1 MYAAA
6 QYIEYSLVMK
16 HYCRQHCYC
25 NLIHRKWQ
33 ERTCAQFDT
42 RNAILFIPLKL
53 LEVHANKISEFHFC
67 LVTGLCAL
75 WQSAVCI
82 VCWKCRLLKGLRY
95 RVFILLYNYRL
106 PLPVYRI
113 NITTQPNPHLHRGVV
128 MANHSCQI
136 KYLCD
141 LHAGPDSIYFV
152 YFLVYT
158 QIRSA
163 VARAVACRFGTS

>member
-1 MYAAA
+1 
-6 QYIEYSLVMK
+6 MK
-16 HYCRQHCYC
+16 HNCRQHCYC

-75 WQSAVCI
+75 WQSVVCI
-82 VCWKCRLLKGLRY
+82 VCWNCRFLKGLRY

-113 NITTQPNPHLHRGVV
+113 NIT
-128 MANHSCQI
+128 HSTERPPAPRNSNGKPQ
-136 KYLCD
+136 L
-141 LHAGPDSIYFV
+141 PDKITPRFTCR
-152 YFLVYT
+152 T
-158 QIRSA
+158 QIL
-163 VARAVACRFGTS
+163 FTSFISPCTHKFVPQ